1 MIDLLKDLFKILIG
15 AWVWLIIGIFAWVWL
30 IIGIFALVMLNGG
43 DPPVWL
49 DKVMYEIGVEK
60 NRVEDR
66 PTDCDFFHE
75 PAGFKSCHYERQRSS
90 GRVWWRRV
98 EN

>member
-1 MIDLLKDLFKILIG
+1 MIDLLIDLFKILIG
-15 AWVWLIIGIFAWVWL
+15 AWVWL

-49 DKVMYEIGVEK
+49 DKVMYEIGVER

-66 PTDCDFFHE
+66 PTDCDFFHA
-75 PAGFKSCHYERQRSS
+75 PVGFKSCSLRTPAL
-90 GRVWWRRV
+90 
-98 EN
+98 